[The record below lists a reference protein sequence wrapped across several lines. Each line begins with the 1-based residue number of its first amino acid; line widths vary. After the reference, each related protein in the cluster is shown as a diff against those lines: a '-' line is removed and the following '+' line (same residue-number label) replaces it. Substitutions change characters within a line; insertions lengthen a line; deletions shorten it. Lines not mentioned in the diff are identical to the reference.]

1 MINQDMTTLL
11 LAIAAITPVAAA
23 AIAGNLA
30 TIPNIATWYA
40 HLAKPSFNPPNW
52 LFAPVWTTLFVMMA
66 YAFYRVLSSGVA
78 DWTNLAIVAFLIQV
92 ALNAAWSWVFFSFH
106 SPRGGLV
113 VIAALWLAIVLT
125 IVAFWQV
132 DRTASVLLWPYLL
145 WVSFAAILNWEIERL
160 N

>member
-1 MINQDMTTLL
+1 
-11 LAIAAITPVAAA
+11 
-23 AIAGNLA
+23 
-30 TIPNIATWYA
+30 
-40 HLAKPSFNPPNW
+40 
-52 LFAPVWTTLFVMMA
+52 
-66 YAFYRVLSSGVA
+66 VLSSGVA